1 MPRLPTVLFLLSLMT
16 WTATAGALTLTDE
29 ERRWLA
35 AHPDLR
41 LGVDASWPPF
51 EFRDDQG
58 RYQGLAADYINVI
71 RQRLAVKLTPIEPI
85 SWTEVLEQAKQG
97 KLDVLP
103 GIMSTPER
111 QSYLSFTRP
120 YLDFPI
126 VILAHV
132 GGPQPRKLEELYGLK
147 IAVVENYAPHELLRT
162 HHPDLNLVAMPNVSS
177 ALQALATDEVD
188 AVVGDLASSVWSLR
202 QLKLD
207 GLYVSGE
214 TPYRYQLAMAVP
226 PSNKILVGILDKILA
241 DMSSSEI
248 SAIQEH
254 WIGNVLDHRTFWSD
268 LLVYGLP
275 GLLFLMIML
284 AVVIRIN
291 RRLSSEIARR
301 VDLEQELR
309 SSEYHYRGLV
319 ESLSAIAWEARI
331 SDFTY
336 SYVSPHA
343 EELLGYPLS
352 HWLIPGFWRNIIHP
366 ADLTRTQTFC
376 DHEVLAGRDY
386 SVDYRV
392 ITADGRCLWV
402 RDIVS
407 LIEHGHEPVMRGLM
421 IDISDAKRTEEALSL
436 SEQKFASVFQQCPDI
451 LVIARLSDG
460 CLLEVN
466 KAFEEQIGLKAEAV
480 VGQTATDLNIW
491 GIPGVGP
498 GLLQRLQAGSIRNL
512 EMPFRRNN
520 GQVFTGLIS
529 AEPFDLD
536 TTPALVVVVRDISQ
550 LKETQQQLQIS
561 EEKFAKAFHASPDGL
576 LLSRQSDGLLLEVN
590 EGFSRITGFNSA
602 MSVDRSALELGIWV
616 NLNERK
622 QMLDLLHRDGFV
634 RDFSCHIRRSDG
646 QIRLCEVSSRPLPI
660 GDEDCMLTIARDIT
674 ERHLMQEKLQ
684 QAATVF
690 ESTAEGVLITDTQQ
704 HISAVNRAFT
714 EITGY
719 SESEALGHTPRLLA
733 SGLHD
738 SAFYAAMWHQ
748 LTDEGHWQGEISNR
762 RKNGEL
768 YPSWLTISAV
778 RNREKFITHFVAV
791 FADISSLKHAQAK
804 LDYQAHHDPLTGLP
818 NRTLFESRLLTA
830 LNTQQENGGQ
840 GAVLFL
846 DLDRFKHIND
856 SLGHPVGDLLLKG
869 IAVRLKEQ
877 LRDIDT
883 VARLGG
889 DEFIILLPGLQQSSD
904 ADNIAT
910 KLLNCFA
917 APFQAGEHEF
927 FISASIG
934 TSLYP
939 KDGCDVATLVK
950 NADAAMYRSKAKGRN
965 RVESYTRD
973 LTAQAS
979 ERVALEHEL
988 RRALE
993 RNELFL
999 YYQPKIS
1006 LADHR
1011 LVGAEALI
1019 RWHHPTFGAVPPEH
1033 FIPLAEENGMILQI
1047 GDWVLETACRQ
1058 MFEWNQVY
1066 ECLGPL
1072 SVNLAG
1078 AQLRQP
1084 NLLGRIEQLLKDNGL
1099 APGLLQLEITEN
1111 FIMSQAEEAL
1121 TVLHQLKHLGVQLAI
1136 DDFGTGYSSLSY
1148 LKRLPLDILKIDQSF
1163 VRGLPDDPHDAAI
1176 VRAIIALGRS
1186 MQFTVIAEGVETL
1199 AQQQFLAEEGC
1210 EQIQGYIVSLPLSSD
1225 EFAATFLRIAVSD
1238 FSDSTAE
1245 KPSL

>member
-1 MPRLPTVLFLLSLMT
+1 MPRLTAALLLSLMT

-29 ERRWLA
+29 ELRWLKD
-35 AHPDLR
+35 HPDLR

-58 RYQGLAADYINVI
+58 RYQGLAADYIEII
-71 RQRLAVKLTPIEPI
+71 RERLAVKVTPIEPV
-85 SWTEVLEQAKQG
+85 SWTAVLEQVAQG
-97 KLDVLP
+97 KIDLLP

-111 QSYLSFTRP
+111 QNYLAFTRP

-126 VILAHV
+126 VILAHH
-132 GGPQPRKLEELYGLK
+132 GGARPHNLKELYGLK
-147 IAVVENYAPHELLRT
+147 IAVVENYAPHELLRN
-162 HHPDLNLVAMPNVSS
+162 HHPDLNLVALPNVSS

-202 QLKLD
+202 QLKLE

-226 PSNKILVGILDKILA
+226 QDNKILVSILDKVIA
-241 DMSSSEI
+241 DMSPAEVAEI
-248 SAIQEH
+248 QQK
-254 WIGNVLDHRTFWSD
+254 WVGNVHDYRQLWSD
-268 LLVYGLP
+268 LLLYGLP
-275 GLLFLMIML
+275 ALLLLVGIL

-301 VDLEQELR
+301 VELEQELR

-319 ESLSAIAWEARI
+319 ESLSAIAWEARV

-343 EELLGYPLS
+343 EDLLGYPLS
-352 HWLIPGFWRNIIHP
+352 HWLVPGFWRNIIHP
-366 ADLTRTQTFC
+366 ADLIRAQSYC
-376 DHEVLAGRDY
+376 DQEVLAGRDHCI
-386 SVDYRV
+386 DYRV

-407 LIEHGHEPVMRGLM
+407 LIEHGHEPLMRGLM
-421 IDISDAKRTEEALSL
+421 IDISEAKRTEEALRL
-436 SEQKFASVFQQCPDI
+436 SEQKFASVFRQCPDI
-451 LVIARLSDG
+451 LVIARLFDG

-466 KAFEEQIGLKAEAV
+466 KAFEEQIGLSAADV
-480 VGQTATDLNIW
+480 IGRSATALDIW
-491 GIPGVGP
+491 GIQGVGP
-498 GLLQRLQAGSIRNL
+498 SLLQRLQAGSIRNL
-512 EMPFRRNN
+512 EMPFRRSN

-550 LKETQQQLQIS
+550 LKETQQQLQTS

-576 LLSRQSDGLLLEVN
+576 LLSRQSDGLLIEVN

-602 MSVDRSALELGIWV
+602 LSVDRSTLDLGIWV

-622 QMLDLLHRDGFV
+622 QMLDLLKRDGFV
-634 RDFSCHIRRSDG
+634 RDFSCHIRRNDG

-660 GDEDCMLTIARDIT
+660 GNEDCMLTIARDIT

-719 SESEALGHTPRLLA
+719 SETEALGHTPRLLA

-748 LTDEGHWQGEISNR
+748 LTAEGHWQGEISNR

-778 RNREKFITHFVAV
+778 RNRDRQITHFVAV
-791 FADISSLKHAQAK
+791 FADISSLKHAQAR

-818 NRTLFESRLLTA
+818 NRTLFESRLLAA
-830 LNTQQENGGQ
+830 LNSQQENGGQ

-869 IAVRLKEQ
+869 IAVRLREQ

-889 DEFIILLPGLQQSSD
+889 DEFIILLPGLQQPSD
-904 ADNIAT
+904 AEHIAQ
-910 KLLNCFA
+910 KLLNCFT

-939 KDGCDVATLVK
+939 QDGCDVATLVK

-965 RVESYTRD
+965 RVEKYTRD

-988 RRALE
+988 RRAIE
-993 RNELFL
+993 RNELSLSF
-999 YYQPKIS
+999 QPKIS
-1006 LADHR
+1006 LVDNR

-1019 RWHHPTFGAVPPEH
+1019 RWNHPTFGDVPPEH

-1047 GDWVLETACRQ
+1047 GDWVLERACRQ
-1058 MFEWNQVY
+1058 LCEWNSTY
-1066 ECLGPL
+1066 ESLGPL

-1084 NLLGRIEQLLKDNGL
+1084 NLLGRIEQLLREHQLKPD
-1099 APGLLQLEITEN
+1099 LLQLEITEN

-1121 TVLHQLKHLGVQLAI
+1121 TVLHQLKKLGVQLAI

-1163 VRGLPDDPHDAAI
+1163 VRGLPDDPHDVAI

-1186 MQFTVIAEGVETL
+1186 MQFTIIAEGVETL
-1199 AQQQFLAEEGC
+1199 AQQQFLTEEGC
-1210 EQIQGYIVSLPLSSD
+1210 EQIQGYIVSLPLCAE
-1225 EFAATFLRIAVSD
+1225 EFAATFLCVSVSD

>member
-1 MPRLPTVLFLLSLMT
+1 MPRLPTVLLLSLLT
-16 WTATAGALTLTDE
+16 WTATAGALTLSDDE
-29 ERRWLA
+29 RSWLA
-35 AHPDLR
+35 DHQELR

-51 EFRDDQG
+51 EYRDENG
-58 RYQGLAADYINVI
+58 RYQGLAADYVRLIQDRLGVRIN
-71 RQRLAVKLTPIEPI
+71 LIEPAN
-85 SWTEVLEQAKQG
+85 WTAVLEQAKHNQ
-97 KLDVLP
+97 LDLLP

-111 QSYLSFTRP
+111 QSYIAFTRP

-132 GGPQPRKLEELYGLK
+132 GGAKPRDLKGLYGLK

-177 ALQALATDEVD
+177 TLQALATDEVD

-214 TPYRYQLAMAVP
+214 TPYRYQLAMGVP
-226 PSNKILVGILDKILA
+226 RDEKILVGILDKVLA
-241 DMSSSEI
+241 DLSPDETD
-248 SAIQEH
+248 AIQQH
-254 WIGNVLDHRTFWSD
+254 WVGSVADHRTFWVD
-268 LLVYGLP
+268 LLTYGLP
-275 GLLFLMIML
+275 AVLLLSTVL
-284 AVVIRIN
+284 AIVIRIN
-291 RRLSSEIARR
+291 RRLSSEISRR
-301 VDLEQELR
+301 VALEQELR

-319 ESLSAIAWEARI
+319 ESLSAIAWEASI
-331 SDFTY
+331 TDFTY

-343 EELLGYPLS
+343 EDLLGYPRA

-366 ADLTRTQTFC
+366 ADLTRAEAYCYRETRANR
-376 DHEVLAGRDY
+376 DH

-407 LIEHGHEPVMRGLM
+407 LIEHGHEPVLRGLM
-421 IDISDAKRTEEALSL
+421 IDISEAKRTEEALQL

-451 LVIARLSDG
+451 LVIARMSDG

-466 KAFEEQIGLKAEAV
+466 KAFEDQIGLTAEEV
-480 VGQTATDLNIW
+480 VGKTATELNIW
-491 GIPGVGP
+491 GVQGVGP
-498 GLLQRLQAGSIRNL
+498 DLLQRAQNTSIRNL
-512 EMPFRRNN
+512 EMTFLRSN
-520 GQVFTGLIS
+520 GQAFTGLIS
-529 AEPFDLD
+529 AEPFQLD
-536 TTPALVVVVRDISQ
+536 TTAALVVVVRDISQ
-550 LKETQQQLQIS
+550 LKETQQQLQTS

-576 LLSRQSDGLLLEVN
+576 LLSRQRDGVLIEVN
-590 EGFSRITGFNSA
+590 EGFSRLTGFTSA
-602 MSVDRSALELGIWV
+602 TLDQSSLDLGIWV
-616 NLNERK
+616 DLNERK
-622 QMLDLLHRDGFV
+622 HMLELMQRDGFV
-634 RDFSCHIRRSDG
+634 RDFICHIRRADG
-646 QIRLCEVSSRPLPI
+646 LIRLCELSSRPLPI
-660 GDEDCMLTIARDIT
+660 GGEDCMLTIARDIT
-674 ERHLMQEKLQ
+674 ERQLMQEKLQ

-690 ESTAEGVLITDTQQ
+690 ESTAEGVLITDTRQN
-704 HISAVNRAFT
+704 ISAVNRAFS

-719 SESEALGHTPRLLA
+719 SEAEALGQTPRLLA

-748 LTDEGHWQGEISNR
+748 LTAYGHWQGEISNR

-778 RNREKFITHFVAV
+778 RNREQLITHFVAV
-791 FADISSLKHAQAK
+791 FADISSLKHAQAR

-818 NRTLFESRLLTA
+818 NRTLFENRLQAA
-830 LNTQQENGGQ
+830 LNTQQEIGNQ

-856 SLGHPVGDLLLKG
+856 SLGHPIGDLLLKD

-889 DEFIILLPGLQQSSD
+889 DEFIILLPGLQQASD
-904 ADNIAT
+904 AEHLAN
-910 KLLNCFA
+910 KLLACFTP
-917 APFQAGEHEF
+917 PFQAGEHEF
-927 FISASIG
+927 FITASIG

-939 KDGCDVATLVK
+939 QDGTDVATLVK

-973 LTAQAS
+973 LTAQAN

-988 RRALE
+988 RRAME
-993 RNELFL
+993 RDELSL
-999 YYQPKIS
+999 YYQPKLS
-1006 LADHR
+1006 LSTQE
-1011 LVGAEALI
+1011 VIGAEALI
-1019 RWHHPTFGAVPPEH
+1019 RWHHPTFGDVPPEH
-1033 FIPLAEENGMILQI
+1033 FIALAEENGMILQI
-1047 GDWVLETACRQ
+1047 GDWVLEQACRQ
-1058 MFEWNQVY
+1058 MHLWKEAFEDF
-1066 ECLGPL
+1066 GPL

-1078 AQLRQP
+1078 AQLRHP
-1084 NLLGRIEQLLKDNGL
+1084 NLLGRIEQLLRDYRL
-1099 APGLLQLEITEN
+1099 EPGRLQLEITEN

-1121 TVLHQLKHLGVQLAI
+1121 EVLHQLKRLGVQLAI

-1148 LKRLPLDILKIDQSF
+1148 LKRLPLDFLKIDQSF

-1176 VRAIIALGRS
+1176 VRAIIALGHS
-1186 MQFTVIAEGVETL
+1186 MQFTIIAEGVENP
-1199 AQQQFLAEEGC
+1199 AQQAFLAAEGC
-1210 EQIQGYIVSLPLSSD
+1210 EQMQGYIVSLPLPP
-1225 EFAATFLRIAVSD
+1225 ELFAASHLHLRVSE
-1238 FSDSTAE
+1238 FSDGTAE
-1245 KPSL
+1245 NPSL

>member
-1 MPRLPTVLFLLSLMT
+1 MPRLPTVLLLSLLT
-16 WTATAGALTLTDE
+16 WAATANALTLTDE
-29 ERRWLA
+29 ERGWLA
-35 AHPDLR
+35 THPELR
-41 LGVDASWPPF
+41 VGVDASWPPF
-51 EFRDDQG
+51 EYRDEEG
-58 RYQGLAADYINVI
+58 RYSGLAADYIRLI
-71 RQRLAVKLTPIEPI
+71 QERLAIRLKPVEPA
-85 SWTEVLEQAKQG
+85 SWTEVLKDARKG
-97 KLDVLP
+97 KLDLLP

-126 VILAHV
+126 VILAHK
-132 GGPQPRKLEELYGLK
+132 GGPQPRTLRDLYGEK
-147 IAVVENYAPHELLRT
+147 VAVVENYAPHELLRT
-162 HHPDLNLVAMPNVSS
+162 HHPDLNLVAFPNVSS
-177 ALQALATDEVD
+177 ALQALATDKVD
-188 AVVGDLASSVWSLR
+188 AVVGDLASSIWSLR
-202 QLKLD
+202 QLKLE

-214 TPYRYQLAMAVP
+214 TPYRYQLAMGVP
-226 PSNKILVGILDKILA
+226 KSEDILVGILDKVLA
-241 DMSSSEI
+241 DFSPEEI
-248 SAIQEH
+248 GALQEH
-254 WIGNVLDHRTFWSD
+254 WVGNVLDHRTFWSD

-275 GLLFLMIML
+275 GVLLLFTVL

-291 RRLSSEIARR
+291 RRLSSEISRR
-301 VDLEQELR
+301 VALEQELR

-331 SDFTY
+331 SDYTY

-343 EELLGYPLS
+343 EALLGYPLS
-352 HWLIPGFWRNIIHP
+352 HWLIPGFLRNIIHP
-366 ADLTRTQTFC
+366 ADLTHAQVFC
-376 DHEVLAGRDY
+376 ENEVVAGRDH
-386 SVDYRV
+386 SHDYRV

-421 IDISDAKRTEEALSL
+421 IDISEAKRTEEALRL

-466 KAFEEQIGLKAEAV
+466 KAFEEQIGLSAEQV
-480 VGQTATDLNIW
+480 IGQTATKLNIW

-498 GLLQRLQAGSIRNL
+498 ALLLRLQEGSIRNL
-512 EMPFRRNN
+512 EMPFRRHN
-520 GQVFTGLIS
+520 GQLFTGLIS

-550 LKETQQQLQIS
+550 LKETQQLLQTS

-576 LLSRQSDGLLLEVN
+576 LLTRQSDGLLIEVN

-602 MSVDRSALELGIWV
+602 MSLDRSTLDLGIWV
-616 NLNERK
+616 NLNERRE
-622 QMLDLLHRDGFV
+622 MLALLKRDGFV
-634 RDFSCHIRRSDG
+634 RDFSCHIRRNDG

-660 GDEDCMLTIARDIT
+660 GDEACMLTIARDIT

-719 SESEALGHTPRLLA
+719 SETEALGHTPRLLA

-748 LTDEGHWQGEISNR
+748 LTAEGHWQGEISNR

-778 RNREKFITHFVAV
+778 RNRDRFITHFVAV

-818 NRTLFESRLLTA
+818 NRTLFESRLQTA
-830 LNTQQENGGQ
+830 LNSQQEHGGQ

-869 IAVRLKEQ
+869 IAVRLKDQ

-889 DEFIILLPGLQQSSD
+889 DEFIILLPGLQQPSD
-904 ADNIAT
+904 ADHIAS
-910 KLLNCFA
+910 KLLNCFC

-939 KDGCDVATLVK
+939 RDGCDVATLVK

-988 RRALE
+988 RRAIE
-993 RNELFL
+993 RNELSL

-1006 LADHR
+1006 LATR
-1011 LVGAEALI
+1011 ELVGAEALI
-1019 RWHHPTFGAVPPEH
+1019 RWHHPTFGDVPPEH

-1047 GDWVLETACRQ
+1047 GDWVLEHACQQ
-1058 MFEWNQVY
+1058 MSLWHEHY
-1066 ECLGPL
+1066 ESFGPL

-1084 NLLGRIEQLLKDNGL
+1084 NLLGRIEQLLKDNRL
-1099 APGLLQLEITEN
+1099 EPGVLQLEITEN

-1148 LKRLPLDILKIDQSF
+1148 LKRLPLDFLKIDQSF
-1163 VRGLPDDPHDAAI
+1163 VRGLPDDPHDIAI

-1186 MQFTVIAEGVETL
+1186 MQLTVIAEGVEKL
-1199 AQQQFLAEEGC
+1199 EQQQFLALEGC
-1210 EQIQGYIVSLPLSSD
+1210 EQIQGYIVSLPLCGD
-1225 EFAATFLRIAVSD
+1225 EFAATFLQLGVCA
-1238 FSDSTAE
+1238 FSDSTAG

>member
-1 MPRLPTVLFLLSLMT
+1 MPRLPTVILLSLLT

-29 ERRWLA
+29 ERGWLA
-35 AHPDLR
+35 DHQELR

-51 EFRDDQG
+51 EYRDENG
-58 RYQGLAADYINVI
+58 RYQGLAADYVRLIQDRLGI
-71 RQRLAVKLTPIEPI
+71 RIKLIEPVN
-85 SWTEVLEQAKQG
+85 WTAVLEQAKNNQ
-97 KLDVLP
+97 LDLLP

-111 QSYLSFTRP
+111 QGFLAFTRP

-126 VILAHV
+126 VILAHE
-132 GGPQPRKLEELYGLK
+132 GGAKPRNLKDLYGLK

-177 ALQALATDEVD
+177 TLQALATDEVD
-188 AVVGDLASSVWSLR
+188 AVVSDLASSVWSLR

-214 TPYRYQLAMAVP
+214 TPYRYQLAMGVP
-226 PSNKILVGILDKILA
+226 RDEKMLVGILDKVLA
-241 DMSSSEI
+241 DLSSDETD
-248 SAIQEH
+248 AIQQH
-254 WIGNVLDHRTFWSD
+254 WVGSFTDHRTFWAD
-268 LLVYGLP
+268 LLMYGLP
-275 GLLFLMIML
+275 AVLLLSTVL
-284 AVVIRIN
+284 AIVIRIN
-291 RRLSSEIARR
+291 RRLSSEISRR
-301 VDLEQELR
+301 VALEQELR

-319 ESLSAIAWEARI
+319 ESLSAIAWEASI
-331 SDFTY
+331 TDFTY

-343 EELLGYPLS
+343 EDLLGYPRA

-366 ADLTRTQTFC
+366 ADLTRAEAYCYQETRANR
-376 DHEVLAGRDY
+376 DH

-392 ITADGRCLWV
+392 ITANGRCLWV

-407 LIEHGHEPVMRGLM
+407 LIEHGHEPVLRGLM
-421 IDISDAKRTEEALSL
+421 IDISEAKRTEEALQL

-466 KAFEEQIGLKAEAV
+466 KAFEDQIGLSAADV
-480 VGQTATDLNIW
+480 VGKTATELNIW
-491 GIPGVGP
+491 GIQGVGP
-498 GLLQRLQAGSIRNL
+498 DLLQRVQTTSIRNL
-512 EMPFRRNN
+512 EMPFRRSN
-520 GQVFTGLIS
+520 GQTFTGLIS
-529 AEPFDLD
+529 AQPFQLD
-536 TTPALVVVVRDISQ
+536 TTEALVVVVRDITQ
-550 LKETQQQLQIS
+550 LKETRQQLQTS

-576 LLSRQSDGLLLEVN
+576 LLSRQRDGLLIEVN
-590 EGFSRITGFNSA
+590 DGFSRLTGFASA
-602 MSVDRSALELGIWV
+602 TSLDQSTLDLGIWV
-616 NLNERK
+616 DLNERK
-622 QMLDLLHRDGFV
+622 HMLELMQRDGFV
-634 RDFSCHIRRSDG
+634 RDFVCHIRRNDG

-660 GDEDCMLTIARDIT
+660 GDDDCMLTIARDIT
-674 ERHLMQEKLQ
+674 ERQLMQEKLQ

-690 ESTAEGVLITDTQQ
+690 ESTAEGVLITDTRQN
-704 HISAVNRAFT
+704 ISAVNRAFS

-719 SESEALGHTPRLLA
+719 SEAEALGSTPRLLA
-733 SGLHD
+733 SGQHD

-748 LTDEGHWQGEISNR
+748 LTAQGHWQGEICNR

-778 RNREKFITHFVAV
+778 RNREQLITHFVAV
-791 FADISSLKHAQAK
+791 FADISSLKHAQAR

-818 NRTLFESRLLTA
+818 NRTLFESRLQAA
-830 LNTQQENGGQ
+830 LNGQQESGNQ

-856 SLGHPVGDLLLKG
+856 SLGHPVGDLLLKD

-877 LRDIDT
+877 LRDVDT

-889 DEFIILLPGLQQSSD
+889 DEFIILLPGLQHASD
-904 ADNIAT
+904 AEHLAN
-910 KLLNCFA
+910 KLLACFTP
-917 APFQAGEHEF
+917 PFQAGEHEF

-939 KDGCDVATLVK
+939 QDGTDVATLVK

-973 LTAQAS
+973 LTAQAK

-988 RRALE
+988 RRAIE
-993 RNELFL
+993 REELFL
-999 YYQPKIS
+999 YYQPKLS
-1006 LADHR
+1006 LDTQE
-1011 LVGAEALI
+1011 LIGAEALI
-1019 RWHHPTFGAVPPEH
+1019 RWHHPTFGDVPPEH
-1033 FIPLAEENGMILQI
+1033 FIALAEENGMILQI
-1047 GDWVLETACRQ
+1047 GDWVLEQACHQ
-1058 MFEWNQVY
+1058 MHLWREAFDNF
-1066 ECLGPL
+1066 GPL

-1078 AQLRQP
+1078 AQLRHP
-1084 NLLGRIEQLLKDNGL
+1084 NLLARIEQLLRDYQL
-1099 APGLLQLEITEN
+1099 EPGCLQLEITEN

-1121 TVLHQLKHLGVQLAI
+1121 EVLHQLKRLGVQLAI

-1148 LKRLPLDILKIDQSF
+1148 LKRLPLDFLKIDQSF

-1176 VRAIIALGRS
+1176 VRAIIALGHS
-1186 MQFTVIAEGVETL
+1186 MQFTIIAEGVENP
-1199 AQQQFLAEEGC
+1199 AQQAFLAAEGC
-1210 EQIQGYIVSLPLSSD
+1210 EQMQGYIVSLPLPP
-1225 EFAATFLRIAVSD
+1225 ELFAEAFLHMSVSD
-1238 FSDSTAE
+1238 FSDGTAG